1 VNAARQQ
8 DFDEEELRFEFALM
22 ELATALDA
30 LRELVNPEH
39 VQNAI
44 RAHRKVGE
52 ANARLLKLV
61 TELLDEDAEE
71 DTVPTEI

>member
-1 VNAARQQ
+1 MNAARQQ
-8 DFDEEELRFEFALM
+8 EFDDSELRLEFAVL
-22 ELATALDA
+22 ELAAALDA
-30 LRELVNPEH
+30 LQKLVNPEH

-61 TELLDEDAEE
+61 TELLQDADEE